1 MFLKCSERKTKGKTY
16 KYYNVVEAVR
26 VDGKVKH
33 NILVPLGNITDEKA
47 AMIREVLK
55 IGAPSAKPGF
65 PLYRLNDIVITKSTD
80 FLNIYV
86 LHKLWCEW
94 GLDALFLGYPHIEK
108 LVINR
113 CINPMSKYRAAQ
125 WEDGELIDMLNFRQP
140 PNPFG
145 AYGELD
151 RIAQSEEAI
160 QKHLCNEFRERDM
173 LASSAIIYD
182 ITSTY
187 FEQTKCTL
195 AFKGYS
201 RDHRPDKLQIII
213 AMAITTEGYPFY
225 WKVYEGNTPD
235 VTTVEGFADNISKLF
250 GVTDFVFVFDRGM
263 VSRDNI
269 DYIEEK
275 GYRFISAIDR
285 NEIRT
290 STPVDVEQFR
300 GADSNTALQDLAH
313 FAKYDDS
320 LWYREYE
327 TAKYRYVIGF
337 SAQKLMDERA
347 LRQRR
352 LAKFDAAVAAVNDGL
367 SKAKRS
373 RKRGPVER
381 TVEALLKKTKLKQAV
396 AISISEVAV
405 KNGKKAVNSYIV
417 SYAVDQAVINDI
429 ELTDGLTCFH
439 TNTSKDDFS
448 ATGIIR
454 QYREK
459 NAVEEG
465 FREIKGVLELRPV
478 YLSLEDRVKAHVTV
492 CILAYLLWNTLE
504 KRVSK
509 SIGMSASDILHELS
523 KCKMHTITATTSHE
537 RIRTLTRFTNKQ
549 LEILM
554 HLQYDHK
561 PIERHFKKLVAADC

>member
-1 MFLKCSERKTKGKTY
+1 MFLKCSERKVKGKTY

-33 NILVPLGNITDEKA
+33 NILVPLGNLTEEKA
-47 AMIREVLK
+47 AVIREVLK
-55 IGAPSAKPGF
+55 IGSPAESPEI

-94 GLDALFLGYPHIEK
+94 RLDVLFAGYAHVEK

-113 CINPMSKYRAAQ
+113 CINPMSKFRATQ
-125 WEDGELIDMLNFRQP
+125 WEDGELDK
-140 PNPFG
+140 
-145 AYGELD
+145 
-151 RIAQSEEAI
+151 IAQGEEDI
-160 QKHLCNEFRERDM
+160 QKHLCSEFKMRDL
-173 LASSAIIYD
+173 LAKSAIIYD

-201 RDHRPDKLQIII
+201 RDHRPDKLQIVI

-235 VTTVEGFADNISKLF
+235 VTTVEDFADNISKLF

-269 DYIEEK
+269 DYIEGK

-300 GADSNTALQDLAH
+300 GANASTTLQDMAR
-313 FAKYDDS
+313 FSKYDDS

-337 SAQKLMDERA
+337 SVQKLMDERA

-352 LAKFDAAVAAVNDGL
+352 LAKFDAAVASVNLGL

-373 RKRGPVER
+373 RKREPVEKAI
-381 TVEALLKKTKLKQAV
+381 EALLKKTKLKQAITINMSGV
-396 AISISEVAV
+396 EV
-405 KNGKKAVNSYIV
+405 KNGKKAVKSYAV
-417 SYAVDQAVINDI
+417 SYAVNQAVINDI

-448 ATGIIR
+448 AAGIIR

-478 YLSLEDRVKAHVTV
+478 YLSLEDRVKAHVTI

-509 SIGMSASDILHELS
+509 QVGLSASDILYELS
-523 KCKMHTITATTSHE
+523 KCKMHTITATTGHE
-537 RIRTLTRFTNKQ
+537 RIRTLTRFTNRQ
-549 LEILM
+549 LEILT

-561 PIERHFKKLVAADC
+561 PIERHFKKLISAEHKM

>member
-1 MFLKCSERKTKGKTY
+1 MFLKCSERKAKGKTY

-33 NILVPLGNITDEKA
+33 NILVPLGNLTEEKA
-47 AMIREVLK
+47 AVIREVLK
-55 IGAPSAKPGF
+55 IGSPAESPEI
-65 PLYRLNDIVITKSTD
+65 PLYRLNDIVVTKSTD

-94 GLDALFLGYPHIEK
+94 GLDVLFLGHEHIEK

-140 PNPFG
+140 PNPYG

-151 RIAQSEEAI
+151 KIARSEEDI
-160 QKHLCNEFRERDM
+160 QKHLCSEFKRRDM

-201 RDHRPDKLQIII
+201 RDHRPDKLQIVI

-225 WKVYEGNTPD
+225 WKVYEGNKPD
-235 VTTVEGFADNISKLF
+235 VATVEDFADNISKLF

-290 STPVDVEQFR
+290 GTPVDVEQFR
-300 GADSNTALQDLAH
+300 GANSSTTLEDMAQ
-313 FAKYDDS
+313 FAKYDD
-320 LWYREYE
+320 
-327 TAKYRYVIGF
+327 
-337 SAQKLMDERA
+337 
-347 LRQRR
+347 
-352 LAKFDAAVAAVNDGL
+352 GL
-367 SKAKRS
+367 
-373 RKRGPVER
+373 
-381 TVEALLKKTKLKQAV
+381 
-396 AISISEVAV
+396 
-405 KNGKKAVNSYIV
+405 
-417 SYAVDQAVINDI
+417 
-429 ELTDGLTCFH
+429 
-439 TNTSKDDFS
+439 
-448 ATGIIR
+448 
-454 QYREK
+454 
-459 NAVEEG
+459 
-465 FREIKGVLELRPV
+465 
-478 YLSLEDRVKAHVTV
+478 
-492 CILAYLLWNTLE
+492 
-504 KRVSK
+504 
-509 SIGMSASDILHELS
+509 
-523 KCKMHTITATTSHE
+523 
-537 RIRTLTRFTNKQ
+537 
-549 LEILM
+549 
-554 HLQYDHK
+554 
-561 PIERHFKKLVAADC
+561 